1 MADAMLDEFPD
12 LRLRAL
18 ASASETYA
26 RETFGAH
33 LHLHP
38 IKPLG
43 LPHFLYDRYA
53 LWRGELLDSP
63 TVFIVP
69 QSGAIGGVDEFLKH
83 RDQMRRNIDARL
95 FVLLLEAVPA
105 ALRRRLVE
113 KRVAFISPGAQFY
126 VPEAFVDLRETYSSE
141 PAPPPEQVSP
151 TTQVVILAALLEH
164 DVNDASLT
172 QLADRY
178 QVAIMSMSRAFDELE
193 ALELARPHRVGRQ
206 RRLSLRFGG
215 GDLWRAVEGR
225 LQSPVRKTRYVTGD
239 LPLNEAVLAGE
250 SALARYTMLTEPR
263 IECRAAPAAAWK
275 RMARQHGLEPAW
287 AYDERRIEVQTWAYD
302 PQVLSDNE
310 VADRL
315 SLYLSARHDADERV
329 AQAAD
334 HLLEPFGW

>member
-1 MADAMLDEFPD
+1 MLDEFPD

-18 ASASETYA
+18 ANASETYA
-26 RETFGAH
+26 REAFGAH
-33 LHLHP
+33 LHLDP

-69 QSGAIGGVDEFLKH
+69 QSGRIGGVDEFLKH
-83 RDQMRRNIDARL
+83 RDQMRRHIDARL

-141 PAPPPEQVSP
+141 PGPSSERVSP
-151 TTQVVILAALLEH
+151 TTQVVILAALLGH

-172 QLADRY
+172 QLSERY

-250 SALARYTMLTEPR
+250 SALARYTMLNEPR

-275 RMARQHGLEPAW
+275 RMARHHGLEPAW
-287 AYDERRIEVQTWAYD
+287 AYDEHRIEVQTWAYD
-302 PQVLSDNE
+302 PKVLSDNE

>member
-1 MADAMLDEFPD
+1 MLDEFPD

-18 ASASETYA
+18 ASETETYA
-26 RETFGAH
+26 RETFGVN
-33 LHLHP
+33 LYLDP
-38 IKPLG
+38 VKPLG
-43 LPHFLYDRYA
+43 LPHFLYDRYS
-53 LWRGELLDSP
+53 LWRGELLDNP
-63 TVFIVP
+63 AVFIVP
-69 QSGAIGGVDEFLKH
+69 QSGAIGGVDEFMKH
-83 RDQMRRNIDARL
+83 RDQMRHHIDARL
-95 FVLLLEAVPA
+95 FVLLLETVPA

-141 PAPPPEQVSP
+141 PGPSPEQMSP
-151 TTQVVILAALLEH
+151 TSQVVILAALLGHE
-164 DVNDASLT
+164 VNDASLT
-172 QLADRY
+172 QLAERY
-178 QVAIMSMSRAFDELE
+178 EVAIMSMSRAFDELE
-193 ALELARPHRVGRQ
+193 ALELALPHRFGRQ
-206 RRLSLRFGG
+206 RRLRLRFGG
-215 GDLWRAVEGR
+215 GDLWHAVEGR
-225 LQSPVRKTRYVTGD
+225 LQSPVRKTRYVAGN

-275 RMARQHGLEPAW
+275 RMARQHGLKATW

-302 PQVLSDNE
+302 PQVLAENE

-315 SLYLSARHDADERV
+315 SLYLSTRHDADERV

>member
-1 MADAMLDEFPD
+1 
-12 LRLRAL
+12 
-18 ASASETYA
+18 
-26 RETFGAH
+26 
-33 LHLHP
+33 
-38 IKPLG
+38 
-43 LPHFLYDRYA
+43 
-53 LWRGELLDSP
+53 
-63 TVFIVP
+63 
-69 QSGAIGGVDEFLKH
+69 
-83 RDQMRRNIDARL
+83 MRRHIDARL
-95 FVLLLEAVPA
+95 FVLLLDAVPA

-141 PAPPPEQVSP
+141 PGPSSEQVSP
-151 TTQVVILAALLEH
+151 TTQVVILAALLGH
-164 DVNDASLT
+164 DVHDASLT

-225 LQSPVRKTRYVTGD
+225 LQSPVRKTRYVTGN

-250 SALARYTMLTEPR
+250 SALARYTMLNEPR

-275 RMARQHGLEPAW
+275 RMARHHGLETAW
-287 AYDERRIEVQTWAYD
+287 AYDEHRVEVQTWAYD

>member
-1 MADAMLDEFPD
+1 M
-12 LRLRAL
+12 RLRAL
-18 ASASETYA
+18 ASATETYA
-26 RETFGAH
+26 REAFGAH
-33 LHLHP
+33 LLLDP

-43 LPHFLYDRYA
+43 HPHFLYDRYSM
-53 LWRGELLDSP
+53 WRGELLDGP
-63 TVFIVP
+63 AVFIVP

-83 RDQMRRNIDARL
+83 RDQMRRHIDARL
-95 FVLLLEAVPA
+95 FVLLLESVPA

-141 PAPPPEQVSP
+141 LGPSPEHMSP
-151 TTQVVILAALLEH
+151 TSQVVILAALLGHE
-164 DVNDASLT
+164 VNDASLT
-172 QLADRY
+172 QLAERY
-178 QVAIMSMSRAFDELE
+178 KVAIMSMSRAFDELE

-225 LQSPVRKTRYVTGD
+225 LQSPVRKIRSVTGE

-250 SALARYTMLTEPR
+250 SALAQYTMLTEPR

-287 AYDERRIEVQTWAYD
+287 AYDERRIEIQTWAYD
-302 PQVLSDNE
+302 PQVLTDNE

-315 SLYLSARHDADERV
+315 SLYLSTRHDANERV

-334 HLLEPFGW
+334 YLLEPFGW

>member
-1 MADAMLDEFPD
+1 MH
-12 LRLRAL
+12 L
-18 ASASETYA
+18 ANGRRSRDYVMFVHRPVEAIQN
-26 RETFGAH
+26 R
-33 LHLHP
+33 
-38 IKPLG
+38 
-43 LPHFLYDRYA
+43 
-53 LWRGELLDSP
+53 ELLDSP

-69 QSGAIGGVDEFLKH
+69 QSGRIGGVDEFLKH
-83 RDQMRRNIDARL
+83 RDQMRRHIDARL

-113 KRVAFISPGAQFY
+113 KRVAFISPSAQFY
-126 VPEAFVDLRETYSSE
+126 VPEAFVDLRETYPSE
-141 PAPPPEQVSP
+141 PGPSSEQVSP
-151 TTQVVILAALLEH
+151 TTQVVILAALLGH

-172 QLADRY
+172 QLAERY
-178 QVAIMSMSRAFDELE
+178 KVAIMSMSRAFDELE

-206 RRLSLRFGG
+206 RRLSLRFDG

-250 SALARYTMLTEPR
+250 SALARYTMLNEPR

-275 RMARQHGLEPAW
+275 RMARYHRLESAW

-302 PQVLSDNE
+302 PQVLSEDE

>member
-1 MADAMLDEFPD
+1 MHRPVEAIQN
-12 LRLRAL
+12 R
-18 ASASETYA
+18 
-26 RETFGAH
+26 
-33 LHLHP
+33 
-38 IKPLG
+38 
-43 LPHFLYDRYA
+43 
-53 LWRGELLDSP
+53 ELLDSP

-69 QSGAIGGVDEFLKH
+69 QSGRIGGVDEFLKH
-83 RDQMRRNIDARL
+83 RDQMRRHIDARL

-113 KRVAFISPGAQFY
+113 KRVAFISPSAQFY
-126 VPEAFVDLRETYSSE
+126 VPEAFVDLRETYPSE
-141 PAPPPEQVSP
+141 PGPSSEQVSP
-151 TTQVVILAALLEH
+151 TTQVVILAALLGH

-172 QLADRY
+172 QLAERY
-178 QVAIMSMSRAFDELE
+178 KVAIMSMSRAFDELE

-206 RRLSLRFGG
+206 RRLSLRFDG

-250 SALARYTMLTEPR
+250 SALARYTMLNEPR

-275 RMARQHGLEPAW
+275 RMARYHRLESAW

-302 PQVLSDNE
+302 PQVLSEDE

>member
-1 MADAMLDEFPD
+1 MLDEFPD

-18 ASASETYA
+18 ANASETYA
-26 RETFGAH
+26 REAFGAH
-33 LHLHP
+33 LHLDP

-69 QSGAIGGVDEFLKH
+69 QGGGIGGVDEFLKH
-83 RDQMRRNIDARL
+83 RDQMRRHIDARL

-141 PAPPPEQVSP
+141 PGPSSEQVSP
-151 TTQVVILAALLEH
+151 TTQVVILAALLGH

-172 QLADRY
+172 QLAERY

-250 SALARYTMLTEPR
+250 SALARYTMLNEPR

-275 RMARQHGLEPAW
+275 RIARHHGLEPAW

-315 SLYLSARHDADERV
+315 SLYLSTRHDADERV